1 MGIERLVAH
10 KKNVIKRRATLLF
23 SDESGFLLLPLVRRT
38 LAPRG
43 QTPILRHRA
52 RQRDKVSA
60 AAALTLS
67 PVQGHVSLYFQTYPN
82 RYINNEAYAQFLHGL
97 LRKIPH
103 PLVVVHDGGS
113 MHKGDPLRELCG
125 AFPRLELN
133 PLPPYAPDYNP
144 VEHLWNFEKD
154 KELANFVP
162 NDVRSLDS
170 TVSGCLQKVSHD
182 QNRLRSFFAATPLP
196 WDGLAINI

>member
-1 MGIERLVAH
+1 MIE
-10 KKNVIKRRATLLF
+10 RRATLAF

-43 QTPILRHRA
+43 QTPLLLHRA

-67 PVQGHVSLYFQTYPN
+67 PVQGHVGLHFQTYPN
-82 RYINNEAYAQFLHGL
+82 QYINNDAYARFLRGL
-97 LRKIPH
+97 LWKIPH

-113 MHKGDPLRELCG
+113 MHKGDPLRELCS
-125 AFPRLELN
+125 AFPRLDLN

-162 NDVRSLDS
+162 NDVHSLDS
-170 TVSGCLQKVSHD
+170 TVSGCLQKVRHD